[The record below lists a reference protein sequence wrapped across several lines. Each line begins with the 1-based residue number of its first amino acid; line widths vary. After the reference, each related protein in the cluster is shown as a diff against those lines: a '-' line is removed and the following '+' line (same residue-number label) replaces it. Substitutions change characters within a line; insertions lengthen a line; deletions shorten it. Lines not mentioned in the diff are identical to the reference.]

1 MKYLKYV
8 SSKVHAHS
16 NGLSGNEFRE
26 IIDKKTSNAYLPTR
40 DQQYRHCA
48 GSAPQY
54 RGYPCALWLLFHTLT
69 VSQYKIGLID
79 LLNKCYLIVR
89 LVFQPYQIRKRSM

>member
-16 NGLSGNEFRE
+16 KGLNGNEFRE
-26 IIDKKTSNAYLPTR
+26 IIDKKTSNAFLPNIT
-40 DQQYRHCA
+40 QSYQHCS

-69 VSQYKIGLID
+69 VSQYKTGSID
-79 LLNKCYLIVR
+79 DDL
-89 LVFQPYQIRKRSM
+89 